1 MNWIP
6 AKVSFVKYWTWVH
19 WLAMA
24 AVLAISVK
32 ELYENQVARLRALDQ
47 QSVEVIDENIQEYNT
62 MAERLAQLEVLP
74 PVERQWQYIP
84 AIASQYGV
92 ELRVLA
98 QKQSGMYDGPLQ
110 AWHGQLSGRVGSV
123 LVAALEVQKTVPT
136 FLYQIVIKSGEA
148 TLNFSVLGSE

>member
-1 MNWIP
+1 MAQAFSKIG
-6 AKVSFVKYWTWVH
+6 FVRHWGWVH
-19 WLAMA
+19 WLVIA
-24 AVLAISVK
+24 AVVGVSVK
-32 ELYENQVARLRALDQ
+32 EVYENQVARLRALDQ
-47 QSVEVIDENIQEYNT
+47 QNVEVIEENIQEYNT

-84 AIASQYGV
+84 AIAARYGV

-110 AWHGQLSGRVGSV
+110 AWHGEISGRVGSV

-136 FLYQIVIKSGEA
+136 FLYKIAIKNGEA
-148 TLNFSVLGSE
+148 TLGFSVLGSE